1 VWFIFAFLENFSISE
16 ILLSSAF
23 AGPPYIPQQTYIPHP
38 TGVYF
43 LYNPARIV
51 TKAGLW
57 FMYRKCTAILL
68 LIVAF
73 RRLTPYFAGGRA
85 LKSPNFTWDEK

>member
-1 VWFIFAFLENFSISE
+1 MWFIFAFLEKFSISE
-16 ILLSSAF
+16 MLLSSAF
-23 AGPPYIPQQTYIPHP
+23 AGPPYVPQQTYIPHP
-38 TGVYF
+38 MGGCF
-43 LYNPARIV
+43 LYNPAKIV

-85 LKSPNFTWDEK
+85 LNLQTSSGVEK